1 LTTAECDEAIACFAT
16 GVASAPEIDVI
27 ANAPT
32 AAMIAEA
39 ERGNVVM
46 TGTFR
51 FRSRCAET
59 RSLGGAGQP
68 LRAHPRRDATLMLE
82 MNQAWTSESG
92 GFADQTKR
100 SSRLLNEIC
109 DRTAATTAV

>member
-1 LTTAECDEAIACFAT
+1 
-16 GVASAPEIDVI
+16 VASAPEIDVI
-27 ANAPT
+27 ATAPT
-32 AAMIAEA
+32 EAMIAEA

-82 MNQAWTSESG
+82 MSQASTSESG

-100 SSRLLNEIC
+100 SSRPLNEIC